1 MWFRASDTC
10 VCYMT
15 LINFGVACAR
25 LSGAK
30 YNEHRKGHSQAKYRE
45 GNNTG
50 ALITSSGNKHKV
62 KVVSLQF
69 GYIEGMV
76 LK

>member
-30 YNEHRKGHSQAKYRE
+30 YNEHRKGHRQSTEE